1 MEHKSFPN
9 KNEEEANQIMLK
21 LYNFS
26 KNEFM
31 LDTEDPNEVI
41 NILNK
46 VSDYNKEIL
55 NKIFDRL
62 VLEKGYNPEVLRR

>member
-21 LYNFS
+21 LDNFS